1 MLKARALVVLPVAI
15 LLAMLATRAMTFQSP
30 ADHPLRQLQSLFP
43 GHPAALIDGAMH
55 DIGTAAAKGGAMP
68 ASAERAIVAAAREAP
83 LAVEPFLV
91 NGTIAQIAGDGR
103 RAEALFLAARLRDP
117 RAPAARYFLADRYL
131 RTNRIAAGLNE
142 MSVLATLSQSAS
154 QPLGPALAAYART
167 PGAIPQLRKFFVG
180 APANRDTT
188 LDILSQDPANA
199 AVVFALAPA
208 LPLHQ
213 SPSPTW
219 PATLVHSLVIAGD
232 YTAADDVWRQI
243 NGIHSRGLL
252 YDPQFRDR
260 TSAPPFSWQLTS
272 GSAGVAAPSSGG
284 GLDVIYY
291 GREEI
296 VLAAQ
301 LVRLGPG
308 NFRLAMRL
316 DAPLGASNLAWTVTC
331 AAVSSQPLRRLPL
344 NPATKG
350 MVAASFAVPQ
360 ASCPV
365 QWIELRGK
373 PGDTEQTSQVTISQ
387 LQLVAAS

>member
-15 LLAMLATRAMTFQSP
+15 LLAMLATRAMIFQSP

-43 GHPAALIDGAMH
+43 GHPAALIDGAMR
-55 DIGTAAAKGGAMP
+55 DIGTAAAKGGPMP
-68 ASAERAIVAAAREAP
+68 ASAERAIRVVAREAP

-199 AVVFALAPA
+199 ALVFALAPA

-219 PATLVHSLVIAGD
+219 PGTLVHALVIAGD
-232 YTAADDVWRQI
+232 YTTADDVWRQI
-243 NGIHSRGLL
+243 NGIQSRGLL

-260 TSAPPFSWQLTS
+260 TSPPPFSWQLTS

-291 GREEI
+291 GREET

-301 LVRLGPG
+301 LVRLGAG

-331 AAVSSQPLRRLPL
+331 AAVSSQALLRLPL
-344 NPATKG
+344 TPTTKN

-360 ASCPV
+360 TSCPV

-387 LQLVAAS
+387 LQLVPAS